1 MRLIVDKEGSGQQ
14 DLFLKID
21 NSPAQ
26 VFITDSYY
34 LADFLEVSAEEIQ
47 MQAPQPATC
56 LLARHLLHH
65 WEKQITSWE
74 SQTSLFLPYDIQDE
88 YIGGFLL
95 TEEKKGI
102 QVHYAY
108 TQDLHGYACT
118 AAEIVQAFA
127 QKKIKLETAEPIWLL
142 SQEQVL
148 AGIQWSIGELGS

>member
-21 NSPAQ
+21 ISPAQ
-26 VFITDSYY
+26 AFITDSYY
-34 LADFLEVSAEEIQ
+34 LADFLEVSAEEIKT
-47 MQAPQPATC
+47 QAPRPATC

-65 WEKQITSWE
+65 WEKQISSWE

-95 TEEKKGI
+95 TETKRGI

-118 AAEIVQAFA
+118 AAEIAQAFA
-127 QKKIKLETAEPIWLL
+127 QKKIKLETDQPTWLL
-142 SQEQVL
+142 GKEQIL
-148 AGIQWSIGELGS
+148 AGIQWSKKELES